1 MSLTQA
7 VYSVGTATVTVVAPT
22 NDYAK
27 YALKNIQ
34 PATVPEY
41 ARDGFMY
48 LVNAQFSI
56 TSGASVNFS
65 MLTGPTGAQFDF
77 YSMVTD
83 TSAVYAQLIEGA
95 TIATTGSP
103 IPAYNLNR
111 NYPDTHQAV
120 LKAATSITGG
130 TTISTEFLPASNQ
143 SAGQMGSNKIHT
155 LEPNTE
161 YGFKFT
167 NQGAQTT
174 SVHFQLGFS
183 EHYNGLNNIW
193 LGTVNNSMVIRPG
206 EELVMELPPLAT
218 INATSLMNS
227 NKLSVMR
234 ID

>member
-1 MSLTQA
+1 MLTQN
-7 VYSVGTATVTVVAPT
+7 VFSVGTTPVTVVAPT
-22 NDYAK
+22 SDFAK

-34 PATVPEY
+34 PATIPEY
-41 ARDGFMY
+41 ARDGYIY

-65 MLTGPTGAQFDF
+65 MLTGATGAQFDF

-95 TIATTGSP
+95 TIVTAGSA

-120 LKAATSITGG
+120 LKSATSITGG

-143 SAGQMGSNKIHT
+143 SAGQMSSTKIHT

-183 EHYNGLNNIW
+183 EHYNGYNNIW
-193 LGTVNNSMVIRPG
+193 LDAVNDSMVIRPG
-206 EELVMELPPLAT
+206 EELILELPPLAS
-218 INATSLMNS
+218 INATSLINS
-227 NKLSVMR
+227 NKLAVMR
-234 ID
+234 QD